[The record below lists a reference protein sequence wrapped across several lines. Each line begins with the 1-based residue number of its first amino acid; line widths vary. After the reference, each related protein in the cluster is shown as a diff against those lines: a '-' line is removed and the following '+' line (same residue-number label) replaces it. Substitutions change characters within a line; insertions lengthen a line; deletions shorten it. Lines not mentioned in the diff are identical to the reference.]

1 MAGDGNIVAAERTA
15 GVQLSGTT
23 DPDGSVTID
32 TGTGQSVTVQ
42 TDEKG
47 DWSATLKSDQLP
59 ERGLVT
65 FTISSSD
72 VAGNTSTIN
81 RQAMVSTLLGR
92 EDTYTSFTLSDLLNN
107 NNDAGPWQL
116 TNLQTNS
123 TLQYF
128 NGSNWVHVANTAL
141 IADAK
146 LRWIAANNTNGLID
160 AFTLGAVG
168 ATPTRTVTF
177 NVTAVD
183 DAPVRTSSTPTT
195 VEVAKTTGTGA
206 LTSLGLTNIN
216 FKAGGGAD
224 EADSQTLSFTITKI
238 PSHITLWYDNREIKA
253 GDNLTQI
260 QLQGL
265 QFKTVAGASGVGQVT
280 WQVTDNAVSTN
291 NDGLTSNRGL
301 NTLLPSALL
310 NDTGKVLTLN
320 GSNWVSVPVYTSGR
334 GPSLTLAEAFT
345 VETWV
350 KFNASVTNGTILASN
365 VLNITAN
372 KITLSDGSA
381 TTEMLIPP
389 NFQQLGVWQHL
400 ALTVNG
406 TDMILYINGVKVMH
420 ETLSNSF
427 TSQSS
432 TTFIGGSPFPNAHP
446 RLQGQLF
453 DMRIYDVARDADD
466 IGMDMLGRSE
476 DDDTIAMDE
485 AGKHFKFDGSP
496 DALPTANMQ
505 DLDGNP
511 LSDGAGKPLTSTAT
525 VANPL
530 AADLYT
536 NPDNGV
542 AVNVFVAGSDGANT
556 LGFSSISDSDNFNKD
571 QVFKGLKGN
580 DRITGGKGNDRLD
593 GGEGNDSLNG
603 GAGQDTLLG
612 GDGDDSLTGGAGSA
626 TRDHL
631 VGGAGKDTLQGN
643 GGNDLLEGGAGDD
656 WLVGDTVSATGV
668 ASDAGVDTLLGG
680 DGNDT
685 LNGGAWSDLLTGG
698 AGNDVLLGG
707 AGNDLL
713 TGDTGSDTFGGYDI
727 KMTGSGH
734 IDTITD
740 FTMGKVADG
749 GDVLDLSGVLKGN
762 IVSGTNLSEYLRA
775 AKRSTDGKINLT
787 VDFDRDWTAT
797 TSDQMTITLSN
808 LTYDSFNNNANGVT
822 TNTFISQLV
831 HQITIPANS
840 GIVIG

>member
-1 MAGDGNIVAAERTA
+1 
-15 GVQLSGTT
+15 
-23 DPDGSVTID
+23 
-32 TGTGQSVTVQ
+32 
-42 TDEKG
+42 
-47 DWSATLKSDQLP
+47 
-59 ERGLVT
+59 
-65 FTISSSD
+65 
-72 VAGNTSTIN
+72 
-81 RQAMVSTLLGR
+81 
-92 EDTYTSFTLSDLLNN
+92 
-107 NNDAGPWQL
+107 
-116 TNLQTNS
+116 
-123 TLQYF
+123 
-128 NGSNWVHVANTAL
+128 
-141 IADAK
+141 
-146 LRWIAANNTNGLID
+146 
-160 AFTLGAVG
+160 
-168 ATPTRTVTF
+168 
-177 NVTAVD
+177 
-183 DAPVRTSSTPTT
+183 
-195 VEVAKTTGTGA
+195 
-206 LTSLGLTNIN
+206 
-216 FKAGGGAD
+216 
-224 EADSQTLSFTITKI
+224 
-238 PSHITLWYDNREIKA
+238 
-253 GDNLTQI
+253 
-260 QLQGL
+260 
-265 QFKTVAGASGVGQVT
+265 
-280 WQVTDNAVSTN
+280 
-291 NDGLTSNRGL
+291 
-301 NTLLPSALL
+301 
-310 NDTGKVLTLN
+310 
-320 GSNWVSVPVYTSGR
+320 
-334 GPSLTLAEAFT
+334 
-345 VETWV
+345 
-350 KFNASVTNGTILASN
+350 
-365 VLNITAN
+365 
-372 KITLSDGSA
+372 
-381 TTEMLIPP
+381 
-389 NFQQLGVWQHL
+389 
-400 ALTVNG
+400 
-406 TDMILYINGVKVMH
+406 
-420 ETLSNSF
+420 
-427 TSQSS
+427 
-432 TTFIGGSPFPNAHP
+432 
-446 RLQGQLF
+446 
-453 DMRIYDVARDADD
+453 MRIYDVARNAAE
-466 IGMDMLGRSE
+466 IGTDMLGTS
-476 DDDTIAMDE
+476 DVSPTAPMVA

-496 DALPTANMQ
+496 NALPTANMQ

-511 LSDGAGKPLTSTAT
+511 LNDGADKPLTSTAT

-556 LGFSSISDSDNFNKD
+556 LGFSSGDKDNFNKD

-580 DRITGGKGNDRLD
+580 DRITGGAGNDRLD

-612 GDGDDSLTGGAGSA
+612 GDGDDSLTGGASSA

-643 GGNDLLEGGAGDD
+643 GGNVLLEGGADDD

-787 VDFDRDWTAT
+787 VDFDHEWTAAST
-797 TSDQMTITLSN
+797 DQLTITLSS
-808 LTYDSFNNNANGVT
+808 LTYDSFNTTASDPK

>member
-1 MAGDGNIVAAERTA
+1 
-15 GVQLSGTT
+15 
-23 DPDGSVTID
+23 
-32 TGTGQSVTVQ
+32 
-42 TDEKG
+42 
-47 DWSATLKSDQLP
+47 
-59 ERGLVT
+59 
-65 FTISSSD
+65 
-72 VAGNTSTIN
+72 
-81 RQAMVSTLLGR
+81 
-92 EDTYTSFTLSDLLNN
+92 
-107 NNDAGPWQL
+107 
-116 TNLQTNS
+116 
-123 TLQYF
+123 
-128 NGSNWVHVANTAL
+128 
-141 IADAK
+141 
-146 LRWIAANNTNGLID
+146 
-160 AFTLGAVG
+160 
-168 ATPTRTVTF
+168 
-177 NVTAVD
+177 
-183 DAPVRTSSTPTT
+183 
-195 VEVAKTTGTGA
+195 
-206 LTSLGLTNIN
+206 
-216 FKAGGGAD
+216 
-224 EADSQTLSFTITKI
+224 
-238 PSHITLWYDNREIKA
+238 
-253 GDNLTQI
+253 
-260 QLQGL
+260 
-265 QFKTVAGASGVGQVT
+265 
-280 WQVTDNAVSTN
+280 
-291 NDGLTSNRGL
+291 
-301 NTLLPSALL
+301 
-310 NDTGKVLTLN
+310 
-320 GSNWVSVPVYTSGR
+320 
-334 GPSLTLAEAFT
+334 
-345 VETWV
+345 
-350 KFNASVTNGTILASN
+350 
-365 VLNITAN
+365 
-372 KITLSDGSA
+372 
-381 TTEMLIPP
+381 
-389 NFQQLGVWQHL
+389 
-400 ALTVNG
+400 
-406 TDMILYINGVKVMH
+406 
-420 ETLSNSF
+420 
-427 TSQSS
+427 
-432 TTFIGGSPFPNAHP
+432 
-446 RLQGQLF
+446 
-453 DMRIYDVARDADD
+453 
-466 IGMDMLGRSE
+466 
-476 DDDTIAMDE
+476 
-485 AGKHFKFDGSP
+485 
-496 DALPTANMQ
+496 MQ

-787 VDFDRDWTAT
+787 VDFDHDWKLT
-797 TSDQMTITLSN
+797 TTDQLTITLSN
-808 LTYDSFNNNANGVT
+808 LTYDSFNTTASDPK